1 MKVTVLGASG
11 RAGSEIVKEL
21 ARRGHTVT
29 AVARRPERV
38 PAAPGVTAVAG
49 NVNQPDTLAPALNGA
64 DVVVSAIMFVDSN
77 PQLLIEAVKQ
87 AGVPRYLVVGG
98 AGSLKVA
105 PGQALID
112 TPHFPGAYRPEAEA
126 GGRFLKMLRAE
137 PELNWTFLSP
147 SALFDG
153 SERTGVFRLGGD
165 TLLTDDQGNSRI
177 TLPDYA
183 IAMVDEIETPRH
195 PRARFTVGY

>member
-11 RAGSEIVKEL
+11 RAGSEIVREL

-49 NVNQPDTLAPALNGA
+49 DVNQPETLAPALTGA
-64 DVVVSAIMFVDSN
+64 DAVVSAVMFVDSD
-77 PQLLIEAVKQ
+77 PQLLIKAVKD

-98 AGSLKVA
+98 AGSLEVA

-112 TPHFPGAYRPEAEA
+112 APGFPDAYRAEAEA
-126 GGRFLKMLRAE
+126 GGRFLQTLRAE

-147 SALFDG
+147 SAVFDG
-153 SERTGVFRLGGD
+153 LERTGAFRLGGD
-165 TLLTDDQGNSRI
+165 ALLTDDQGNSRI
-177 TLPDYA
+177 TFPDYA

>member
-21 ARRGHTVT
+21 ARRGHAVT

-38 PAAPGVTAVAG
+38 PETPGVTAVAG
-49 NVNQPDTLAPALNGA
+49 DVSQPETLVPALSGA
-64 DVVVSAIMFVDSN
+64 DAVVSAIMFVDSD
-77 PQLLIEAVKQ
+77 PQLLIKAVKD

-98 AGSLKVA
+98 AGSLEVA
-105 PGQALID
+105 PGQALIN
-112 TPHFPGAYRPEAEA
+112 TPGFPDAYRAEAEA
-126 GGRFLKMLRAE
+126 GGRFLETLRAE

-153 SERTGVFRLGGD
+153 SERTGTFRLGD
-165 TLLTDDQGNSRI
+165 DALLTDDQGNSRI
-177 TLPDYA
+177 SFPDYA
-183 IAMVDEIETPRH
+183 IAMADEIETPRH

>member
-11 RAGSEIVKEL
+11 RVGSEIVKEL
-21 ARRGHTVT
+21 ARRGHQVT
-29 AVARRPERV
+29 GVARRPERV
-38 PAAPGVTAVAG
+38 PVGTGVTAVAG
-49 NVNQPDTLAPALNGA
+49 NVNQPATLAPAVVGVDA
-64 DVVVSAIMFVDSN
+64 VVSAVMFVDSD
-77 PQLLIEAVKQ
+77 PALLIQAIKD

-98 AGSLKVA
+98 AGSLEIA
-105 PGQALID
+105 PGRRLVD
-112 TPHFPGAYRPEAEA
+112 TPDFPEAYKAEALA
-126 GGRFLKMLRAE
+126 GGRFLNALRAE

-165 TLLTDDQGNSRI
+165 ALLTDAQGNSRI
-177 TLPDYA
+177 SFPDYA
-183 IAMVDEIETPRH
+183 IAMADEIETPRH

>member
-38 PAAPGVTAVAG
+38 PAAPSVTAVTG
-49 NVNQPDTLAPALNGA
+49 DVNQPDTLAPALNGA
-64 DVVVSAIMFVDSN
+64 DAVVSAIMFVDSD
-77 PQLLIEAVKQ
+77 PAVLIKAVKD

-98 AGSLKVA
+98 AGSLEVA

-112 TPHFPGAYRPEAEA
+112 TPGFPDAYRAEAEA
-126 GGRFLKMLRAE
+126 GGRFLETLRAE
-137 PELNWTFLSP
+137 PELDWTFLSP
-147 SALFDG
+147 SAVFDG
-153 SERTGVFRLGGD
+153 SDRTGVFRLGGD
-165 TLLTDDQGNSRI
+165 ALLSDDQGNSRI
-177 TLPDYA
+177 TFPDYA

-195 PRARFTVGY
+195 PRARFNVGY

>member
-21 ARRGHTVT
+21 ARRGHAVT
-29 AVARRPERV
+29 AVARRPERI
-38 PAAPGVTAVAG
+38 PEAPGVTAVAG
-49 NVNQPDTLAPALNGA
+49 DVNQPATLVPALSGA
-64 DVVVSAIMFVDSN
+64 DAVVSAIMFVDSD
-77 PQLLIEAVKQ
+77 PQLLIKAVKD

-98 AGSLKVA
+98 AGSLEVA
-105 PGQALID
+105 PGQALIN
-112 TPHFPGAYRPEAEA
+112 TPGFPDAYRAEAEA
-126 GGRFLKMLRAE
+126 GALRAE

-153 SERTGVFRLGGD
+153 SERTGTFRLGD
-165 TLLTDDQGNSRI
+165 DALLTDDQGNSRI
-177 TLPDYA
+177 SFPDYA
-183 IAMVDEIETPRH
+183 IAMADEIETPRH

>member
-11 RAGSEIVKEL
+11 RVGSEIVKEL
-21 ARRGHTVT
+21 ARRGHQVT
-29 AVARRPERV
+29 GVARRPDRV
-38 PAAPGVTAVAG
+38 PAGAGVTAVAG
-49 NVNQPDTLAPALNGA
+49 NVNQPATLAPALVGA
-64 DVVVSAIMFVDSN
+64 DAVVSAVMFVDSD
-77 PQLLIEAVKQ
+77 PALLIQAIKN

-98 AGSLKVA
+98 AGSLEIA
-105 PGQALID
+105 SGQRLVD
-112 TPHFPGAYRPEAEA
+112 TPDFPKAYKAEALA
-126 GGRFLKMLRAE
+126 GGRFLNALRAE

-165 TLLTDDQGNSRI
+165 ALLTDAQGNSRI
-177 TLPDYA
+177 SFPDYA
-183 IAMVDEIETPRH
+183 IAMADEIETPRH

>member
-21 ARRGHTVT
+21 ARRGHAVT
-29 AVARRPERV
+29 AVARRPERI
-38 PAAPGVTAVAG
+38 PEAPGVTAVAG
-49 NVNQPDTLAPALNGA
+49 DVNQPATLVPALSGA
-64 DVVVSAIMFVDSN
+64 DAVVSAIMFVDSD
-77 PQLLIEAVKQ
+77 PQLLIKAVKD

-98 AGSLKVA
+98 AGSLEVA
-105 PGQALID
+105 PGQALIN
-112 TPHFPGAYRPEAEA
+112 TPGFPDAYRAEAEA
-126 GGRFLKMLRAE
+126 GGRFLEALRAE

-153 SERTGVFRLGGD
+153 SERTGTFRLGD
-165 TLLTDDQGNSRI
+165 DALLTDDQGNSRI
-177 TLPDYA
+177 SFPDYA
-183 IAMVDEIETPRH
+183 IAMADEIETPRH